1 MAVQVTDLLADPLL
15 EGVPVRQGRKILG
28 DVALDRKLGQGG
40 MGAVYRGRHLRL
52 DVDVALKVMAPP
64 AGVSPSQAE
73 NFIQRFVREARVSAG
88 IRHQN
93 LIRVIDVNAEAG
105 LYYLIMDYVDG
116 ESAGDRIARKEAL
129 REGEAVEIVLGAAQG
144 LAEAHYRG
152 IVHRDVK
159 PDNILIDREGK
170 VVVVDLGLAKAF
182 SAVGGDTTLSLGVS
196 MSQQVIGTP
205 AFMAPE
211 QTMSSRDVGP
221 PADVWSLAAT
231 LYQLVVGDVPW
242 SDTDV
247 VNLMLKIRT
256 APTPD
261 ITRARG
267 GVSRGLRAITE
278 RALRKE
284 PAERYAD
291 CGEMAEALHRHF
303 VSLNTSG
310 KSLLP
315 DPEAGR
321 ASRVTV
327 PVPPPGRGATP
338 RTVPQRR
345 RGTPGGGGIVPG
357 HVAPPEGR
365 GGRRG
370 FSFVTLLFLLALGG
384 GGWYALSRGWVRI
397 GDLGPGGESR
407 ESERPADGGGPTG
420 GAMPTAGA
428 MPDGRADAGGNRK
441 AEPVEDGKPA
451 GAATTPPRVEPPPAG
466 GTDDDARAAAA
477 VAAHLDAARSLADAG
492 LLEKARDEAAEALK
506 LVPDHPEAKRFL
518 ADVLPEIAAKRAE
531 GDRAAEHRKWMD
543 EALRLRLAG
552 SLREAAAAYERAQA
566 SAPQG
571 DTRASDAAAEC
582 LAGHFGAR
590 GAEAESK
597 GELEQAAELYAKALE
612 HSRPPAGGTVGA
624 PEVGD
629 GGRPPEPTGRRGRS
643 RAELEEA
650 LARAKR
656 KLEEQRA
663 GEARR
668 AEAAR
673 LCAEAE
679 KARLAGDLDAALAAY
694 REAAKREAS
703 VAARLRALEEE
714 IARRNEA
721 ARRRAAYDAAMT
733 RARSF
738 ARGRRWKEAA
748 AACEVALR
756 NRPGDR
762 EAEQLLAEARKH
774 TTFEPALVLDLR
786 GGVTMEFALI
796 RAGEFTMGSAA
807 REPQRE
813 ADEGPARRVRL
824 TRDFL
829 LGRYEVTQPQYGA
842 VMGEGRSHFT
852 GPGNPAENVSWKDA
866 KEFCRRLSEKTGR
879 IVRLPTEAEW
889 EYACRAGTT
898 STFHCG
904 NSLSAD
910 QANIDGRRPYGA
922 AAKGTFRGRTMPVG
936 SFRPNARGLYDM
948 HGNVWEWCLDCYD
961 PDYYSKGPATDP
973 PGRRAG
979 LQCVLRG
986 GAWSHSASYCRSA
999 NRYAYG
1005 PSERYDYVGLR
1016 VAIEV
1021 SEP

>member
-15 EGVPVRQGRKILG
+15 ESVPVRQGRKVLG

-64 AGVSPSQAE
+64 AGVSPSQAD
-73 NFIQRFVREARVSAG
+73 NFIQRFVREARVSAS

-93 LIRVIDVNAEAG
+93 LIRVIDVNTEAG

-116 ESAGDRIARKEAL
+116 ESAGERVTRKGALSEA
-129 REGEAVEIVLGAAQG
+129 EAVEIALGAAQG

-152 IVHRDVK
+152 VVHRDVK
-159 PDNILIDREGK
+159 PDNILIDREGN

-182 SAVGGDTTLSLGVS
+182 SAVGDDATLSMGVS

-247 VNLMLKIRT
+247 VNLMLKIRS

-261 ITRARG
+261 ITRARQG
-267 GVSRGLRAITE
+267 ISRGLRAITE
-278 RALRKE
+278 RALQKE

-291 CGEMAEALHRHF
+291 CGEMAEALQRHF

-310 KSLLP
+310 RSLLP

-345 RGTPGGGGIVPG
+345 RGTPGAGGIVPG

-370 FSFVTLLFLLALGG
+370 FSFVTLLFLLAIGG
-384 GGWYALSRGWVRI
+384 GGWYAVSRGWVRV
-397 GDLGPGGESR
+397 GDPGPGGDSR

-420 GAMPTAGA
+420 GAMP
-428 MPDGRADAGGNRK
+428 DGRADAGGNRK
-441 AEPVEDGKPA
+441 AGSVEDGKPA

-466 GTDDDARAAAA
+466 ETDDAARTAAA
-477 VAAHLDAARSLADAG
+477 VDAHLDAARSLADAG

-506 LVPDHPEAKRFL
+506 LVPDHPEARRFL

-531 GDRAAEHRKWMD
+531 GDRAADYRKWTD

-582 LAGHFGAR
+582 LAGHFAAR

-597 GELEQAAELYAKALE
+597 GEFDQAAELYAKALE
-612 HSRPPAGGTVGA
+612 HSRPLASSVSPEPAGGGGEPGA
-624 PEVGD
+624 
-629 GGRPPEPTGRRGRS
+629 GGQPPRSTGRRGRS
-643 RAELEEA
+643 RAELEAA
-650 LARAKR
+650 LARARK

-714 IARRNEA
+714 IARRNEE

-738 ARGRRWKEAA
+738 ARDRRWKEAA

-756 NRPGDR
+756 NKPGDR

-774 TTFEPALVLDLR
+774 TTFEPALVLDLG

-796 RAGEFTMGSAA
+796 RAGEFTMGSAV
-807 REPQRE
+807 REAQRE
-813 ADEGPARRVRL
+813 ADEGPVRRVRL

-829 LGRYEVTQPQYGA
+829 LGRYEVTQLQYGA
-842 VMGEGRSHFT
+842 VMGAGRSHFT
-852 GPGNPAENVSWKDA
+852 GPGNPAENISWKDA

-879 IVRLPTEAEW
+879 TARLPTEAEW

-904 NSLSAD
+904 NSLTAER
-910 QANIDGRRPYGA
+910 ANVDGRRPYGA

-936 SFRPNARGLYDM
+936 SFRPNAWGLYDM
-948 HGNVWEWCLDCYD
+948 HGNVWEWCADCYD

-973 PGRRAG
+973 PGRKAG

-999 NRYAYG
+999 NRYAYD

-1016 VAIEV
+1016 VAIDAP
-1021 SEP
+1021 EP